1 MTKQSRSVPVIQ
13 AVLDETCRRLIDEDE
28 SLIRV
33 PDICAATGVNYG
45 SVYHHFGSREGL
57 IDAAYHKLF
66 LDYAEHD
73 IEILRNITEGSETME
88 EFVAG
93 MSGLAGTFSHGA
105 QRARRRA
112 LRIRIVAASLTRP
125 ELYEKISATQDE
137 VTAGLMRLIEHGQ
150 SRGWLRSDITSHAL
164 AIMIQANQV
173 GRILDDISG
182 TPIEPSEWEPLMFA
196 LFAAMIA
203 N

>member
-33 PDICAATGVNYG
+33 PDICEATGVNYG

-57 IDAAYHKLF
+57 IDAAYHNMF
-66 LDYAEHD
+66 YEYAEHD
-73 IEILRNITEGSETME
+73 IEILRNITEGSETLT

-93 MSGLAGTFSHGA
+93 MSGMAGTFSTGA
-105 QRARRRA
+105 ARARRRA

-125 ELYEKISATQDE
+125 ELFEKISATQDQ
-137 VTAGLMRLIEHGQ
+137 VTEALTKLVEHGQ
-150 SRGWLRSDITSHAL
+150 SRGWIRKDLTSQAL
-164 AIMIQANQV
+164 SVMVQALLV

-182 TPIEPSEWEPLMFA
+182 RPVTPEEWEPVMFV
-196 LFAAMIA
+196 LFDAMLA
-203 N
+203 K